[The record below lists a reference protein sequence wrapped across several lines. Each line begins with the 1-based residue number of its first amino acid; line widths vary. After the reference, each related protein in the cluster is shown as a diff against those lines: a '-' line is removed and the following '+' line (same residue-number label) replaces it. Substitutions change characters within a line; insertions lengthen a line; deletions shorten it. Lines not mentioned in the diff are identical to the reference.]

1 MDHNMTEGREGQ
13 AIFRFALPLIGAS
26 VLQTTYSFADS
37 VIVGNFVGEVAFG
50 AIGLLASLIMLV
62 NMFCTSLGSAV
73 SIVVSQFYGA
83 GKKEDVRECALT
95 AQCFTVIVSLIII
108 AVCLLLS
115 YPVVVMFLAPPENMQ
130 HYSMQYFM
138 IYSVGLF
145 FFFSYNVVYGI
156 LRAHGDSK
164 GAMFFL
170 LIAAVIN
177 IFLDLLFVIVF
188 HMEVVG
194 AALATVISQA
204 GSAVAAY
211 VYMVRHYRH
220 LNLFA
225 RGNRMLSAEK
235 VKTILKLWLPILSQ
249 TSVLSIGFIV
259 LQRLVNTFGAASI
272 EGYAAMQ
279 KVESF
284 IHIIP
289 SSLNT
294 AMANFTGQNIGANK
308 PERVR
313 RGYRVTAVSVVLI
326 SAAIAA
332 VMIAF
337 DEPLLS
343 VFHISPEGLKR
354 GCEHLDLLVIFM
366 LPQSVYTVT
375 AGLLQGAGDA
385 KITAVASFIN
395 LFIRVSSAYIMSL
408 TFIGYRSLWYSLPL
422 AWCTNC
428 VINYCRYRSGK
439 WEHKALV
446 KAGSQ

>member
-26 VLQTTYSFADS
+26 VLQTMYSFVDS
-37 VIVGNFVGEVAFG
+37 VIVGNFVGETAFG

-62 NMFCTSLGSAV
+62 NMFCTSLGNAV

-83 GKKEDVRECALT
+83 GKKEDITECAVT
-95 AQCFTVIVSLIII
+95 AQWFTLLVSVLVI

-115 YPVVVMFLAPPENMQ
+115 YPVVVLFLAPPENMQ
-130 HYSMQYFM
+130 QYSMQYFM

-145 FFFSYNVVYGI
+145 FFFAYNVVYGI

-164 GAMFFL
+164 GAMVFL
-170 LIAAVIN
+170 LIGAVIN
-177 IFLDLLFVIVF
+177 IFLDLLLIIVF

-194 AALATVISQA
+194 AALATAVSQA
-204 GSAVAAY
+204 GSAAAAY
-211 VYMVRHYRH
+211 LYMIRHYGH
-220 LNLFA
+220 LNIFA
-225 RGNRMLSAEK
+225 PGNRRLSGDK
-235 VKTILKLWLPILSQ
+235 VRTILRLWIPILSQ
-249 TSVLSIGFIV
+249 TSVMSIGFIV

-284 IHIIP
+284 IHIVP
-289 SSLNT
+289 STLNA
-294 AMANFTGQNIGANK
+294 AMANFTGQNMGANK

-313 RGYRVTAVSVVLI
+313 KGFRVTAVYSLV
-326 SAAIAA
+326 IAA
-332 VMIAF
+332 VIAVIMITF
-337 DEPLLS
+337 DRQL
-343 VFHISPEGLKR
+343 ISIFNISEEGLKR

-366 LPQSVYTVT
+366 LPNSIYTLA

-395 LFIRVSSAYIMSL
+395 LFIRVSSAYLMSL

-428 VINYCRYRSGK
+428 LINYCRYRSGK

-446 KAGSQ
+446 KAGT